1 MTKAEE
7 YAALA
12 GEGAANGN
20 ADDTG
25 WILDYVTDKPY
36 LEFKPFGKI
45 ALPQLEPIDLFGL
58 SINLSPTK
66 YVVYLWFAAFVVFFM
81 MLLVAR
87 SYRRSVVPSGFTNF
101 IEVFVLF
108 IRDEVVRPNIG
119 DKADRYLPFLAT
131 IFFFIAT
138 CNLLGLIPWGVSST
152 ENISVTAG
160 LAIISFIMIQAA
172 GMRNKG
178 VWGYLRGLVPHGLPV
193 FILPVMI
200 VVEFLGLLTK
210 PFALTVR
217 LFANMTSG
225 KIVILSLIGLIFFFQ
240 NVIVIPVSILF
251 TLFIMLLKM
260 FISLLQ
266 AYIFTMLS
274 ALFIGM
280 AVHQEH

>member
-1 MTKAEE
+1 MT
-7 YAALA
+7 
-12 GEGAANGN
+12 N
-20 ADDTG
+20 ADTLAAASDTAAASQQSDTG
-25 WILDYVTDKPY
+25 WILEYMSNKPY
-36 LEFKPFGKI
+36 LEFKGLGKI
-45 ALPQLEPIDLFGL
+45 YLPQFEPIELFGL

-66 YVVYLWFAAFVVFFM
+66 YSVYLGIAALIVFV
-81 MLLVAR
+81 MLNLVAR
-87 SYRRSVVPSGFTNF
+87 NYKRSVIPHGFTNL
-101 IEVFVLF
+101 IEVFIVF
-108 IRDEVVRPNIG
+108 IRDEIVRPNIG
-119 DKADRYLPFLAT
+119 EGSERYLPFLAT
-131 IFFFIAT
+131 IFFFIGT
-138 CNLLGLIPWGVSST
+138 CNLLGLVPYGVSST

-160 LAIISFIMIQAA
+160 LAIMSFIMIQAA
-172 GMRNKG
+172 GMKSNG
-178 VWGYLRGLVPHGLPV
+178 VWGYMKGLVPHGLPT

-225 KIVILSLIGLIFFFQ
+225 KIVILSLIGLIFFF
-240 NVIVIPVSILF
+240 NTIWVAPISILF
-251 TLFIMLLKM
+251 TLFILLLKM

>member
-1 MTKAEE
+1 MTNLDD
-7 YAALA
+7 YTITSGDTVAA
-12 GEGAANGN
+12 GN
-20 ADDTG
+20 TGDTG
-25 WILDYVTDKPY
+25 WILDYVTDKNY

-45 ALPQLEPIDLFGL
+45 ALPQFETIDLFGL

-66 YVVYLWFAAFVVFFM
+66 YVVYMWFAALIVFVM
-81 MLLVAR
+81 MVLVAR
-87 SYRRSVVPSGFTNF
+87 SYRKSVVPQGFANF
-101 IEVFVLF
+101 IEVFILF
-108 IRDEVVRPNIG
+108 IRDEIVRPNIG
-119 DKADRYLPFLAT
+119 DKADRYMPFLAT

-138 CNLLGLIPWGVSST
+138 CNLMGLVPWGVSST

-160 LAIISFIMIQAA
+160 LALTSFFMIQAA
-172 GMRNKG
+172 GMKNNG
-178 VWGYLRGLVPHGLPV
+178 AWGYLKGLVPHGLPM